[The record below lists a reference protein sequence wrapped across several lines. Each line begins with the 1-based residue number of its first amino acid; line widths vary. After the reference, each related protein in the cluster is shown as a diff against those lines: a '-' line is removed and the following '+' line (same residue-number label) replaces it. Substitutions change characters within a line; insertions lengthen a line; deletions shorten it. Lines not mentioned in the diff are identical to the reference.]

1 MFLIRNL
8 ISTSATILDMVL
20 GFYML
25 LIFGRVIISWVNAD
39 PYNPIVQFLHQA
51 TEPVLQPIRRR
62 LGIYGGV
69 DFSPIILLLTVVFLK
84 GFLVASLFDLAS
96 SL

>member
-69 DFSPIILLLTVVFLK
+69 DFSPIILLLTVVFLR

>member
-20 GFYML
+20 DFYML

-39 PYNPIVQFLHQA
+39 PYNPIVRFLYQA

-84 GFLVASLFDLAS
+84 GFLVASLFDLAD

>member
-8 ISTSATILDMVL
+8 VSASATILDMVL

-25 LIFGRVIISWVNAD
+25 LVFGRVIISWVNAD
-39 PYNPIVQFLHQA
+39 PYNPIVQFLYQA
-51 TEPVLQPIRRR
+51 TEPVLRPLRQR
-62 LGIYGGV
+62 LGMYGGV
-69 DFSPIILLLTVVFLK
+69 DFSPMILLLIIVFLR
-84 GFLVASLFDLAS
+84 GFLVTSLVDLAR

>member
-20 GFYML
+20 DFYMVL
-25 LIFGRVIISWVNAD
+25 TFGRVIISWVNAD

>member
-8 ISTSATILDMVL
+8 VSASATILDMVL

-39 PYNPIVQFLHQA
+39 PYNPIVQFLYQA

-62 LGIYGGV
+62 MGIYGGV
-69 DFSPIILLLTVVFLK
+69 DFSPMILLLIVVFLR
-84 GFLVASLFDLAS
+84 GFLVTSLFDLAS
-96 SL
+96 RL

>member
-1 MFLIRNL
+1 MFLFRNL
-8 ISTSATILDMVL
+8 ISASATILDMVL

-25 LIFGRVIISWVNAD
+25 LIFGRLIISWVNAD
-39 PYNPIVQFLHQA
+39 PYNPIVQFLYQA

-69 DFSPIILLLTVVFLK
+69 DFSPMILLLAVVFLRS
-84 GFLVASLFDLAS
+84 FLVASLFDLAN

>member
-8 ISTSATILDMVL
+8 LSTFATILDMLL

-25 LIFGRVIISWVNAD
+25 LVFGRVIISWVSAD
-39 PYNPIVQFLHQA
+39 PYNPIVQFLYQA
-51 TEPVLQPIRRR
+51 TEPVLRPLRLR
-62 LGIYGGV
+62 LGLYGGV
-69 DFSPIILLLTVVFLK
+69 DFSPMILLLVIVFLR
-84 GFLVASLFDLAS
+84 GFVVTSILDLAR

>member
-8 ISTSATILDMVL
+8 VSASANILDMVL

-39 PYNPIVQFLHQA
+39 PYNPIVQFLYQA
-51 TEPVLQPIRRR
+51 TEPPLRLIRQRV
-62 LGIYGGV
+62 GNYGGV
-69 DFSPIILLLTVVFLK
+69 DFSPMILLLVVVFLRS
-84 GFLVASLFDLAS
+84 FLATSLFDLAS
-96 SL
+96 RL

>member
-8 ISTSATILDMVL
+8 ISTSATILGMVL
-20 GFYML
+20 DFYMVL
-25 LIFGRVIISWVNAD
+25 TFGRVIISWVNAD